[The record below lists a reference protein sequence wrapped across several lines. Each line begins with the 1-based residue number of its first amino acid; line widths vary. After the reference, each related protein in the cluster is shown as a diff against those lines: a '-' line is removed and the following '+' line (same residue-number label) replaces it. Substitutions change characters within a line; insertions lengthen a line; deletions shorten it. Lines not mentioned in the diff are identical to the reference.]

1 MAQPSVAREPS
12 MEEILASIRRII
24 ESNDPITE
32 SMSARAS
39 SEVEFEEEEDTFVLS
54 DEVNNPFL
62 SQVPAN
68 DPGSPI
74 MSDAPPL
81 RPTHEPVQAP
91 RVEAPAPEEKTLSLA
106 DVAARVRAAAGRVP
120 EPVAQRQAA
129 PASAPVPQAPAVA
142 PRQRL
147 VSVDTPVPAR
157 MQEFTPV
164 LRELHEMQA
173 DQMASEQR
181 REEPALQS
189 DELHRGADIEQAP
202 AYASETSRSDTS
214 MPQTMRVETSR
225 AETLPSL
232 RMTETAEPKTL
243 PEKIEEAAS
252 LISQE
257 AGEQVARS
265 FKQLADIFNGIER
278 QSMEEMAREMLK
290 PMLREWLDDNLP
302 TLVERMVREE
312 IERVARG
319 PRR

>member
-24 ESNDPITE
+24 ESNDPVTE
-32 SMSARAS
+32 SVNTRTSH
-39 SEVEFEEEEDTFVLS
+39 EVGIDFEDDDEGFVLS
-54 DEVNNPFL
+54 DEGGNPFL

-74 MSDAPPL
+74 TPEASPL
-81 RPTHEPVQAP
+81 RPTHDAAQAP
-91 RVEAPAPEEKTLSLA
+91 RVQAPEPEEKTLSLA

-120 EPVAQRQAA
+120 EPMAQRSPAPALNAAA
-129 PASAPVPQAPAVA
+129 PVAAAHQRVVSADAHVPP
-142 PRQRL
+142 
-147 VSVDTPVPAR
+147 R
-157 MQEFTPV
+157 MQELAPV
-164 LRELHEMQA
+164 LRELEDMQA
-173 DQMASEQR
+173 DGSASDRHLDPAPDMAVAQR
-181 REEPALQS
+181 
-189 DELHRGADIEQAP
+189 ADAARVSAHPTETISVD
-202 AYASETSRSDTS
+202 ASRPEN
-214 MPQTMRVETSR
+214 
-225 AETLPSL
+225 LPSL
-232 RMTETAEPKTL
+232 RMSHTTDPKTL

-252 LISQE
+252 LISRE

-278 QSMEEMAREMLK
+278 QSMEDMAREMLK